1 LNNISRHGGIFIMWY
16 HGVCGVDIKKLD
28 IFVNLVYHRE
38 YLMGTGLVSDISK
51 NRKNYAY

>member
-1 LNNISRHGGIFIMWY
+1 MWY

-28 IFVNLVYHRE
+28 IFVNLVYHRG

>member
-1 LNNISRHGGIFIMWY
+1 MPRAGRWIGGKMRN
-16 HGVCGVDIKKLD
+16 IKKLD
-28 IFVNLVYHRE
+28 IFVNLVYHRG